1 MSQIER
7 YYGVTDAITTPT
19 LLVSVDTRVMDANRS
34 FTIDILY
41 GGRETANATQEQT
54 WLYRYI
60 ITCVNL
66 DSIVQI
72 LDTHNVMA
80 NYNNYAVPISSSIN
94 SDVFVNLYV
103 DMTNGGSG
111 TETMLTTYDCSLNY
125 V

>member
-7 YYGVTDAITTPT
+7 YYGVVDAITTPT
-19 LLVSVDTRVMDANRS
+19 LLVSVDTRVMAANRS

-41 GGRETANATQEQT
+41 GGRETANPTYEQT

-66 DSIVQI
+66 EPIVQI
-72 LDTHNVMA
+72 LDTHNVTERWL
-80 NYNNYAVPISSSIN
+80 NTPRPISSSID
-94 SDVFVNLYV
+94 SDVFVNLYI
-103 DMTNGGSG
+103 DMSG
-111 TETMLTTYDCSLNY
+111 TGGDPSSVLTTYDCSLNY